1 MSTSRGSTPAPR
13 GDLTAPTAR
22 MSTPGS
28 RAGTA
33 HSRGTSLLR
42 RYIATPRFVL
52 VVLIVVLVVVLV
64 ILKPSFLNGPF
75 VIAPLL
81 TSISIFAVV
90 GLAQMVVLSIGHM
103 NIAVGNMAAF
113 GAMITGLTFDLLSF
127 PLVLGIA
134 AGLVGGALIGAFTGW
149 IIARTGVN
157 SFIVT
162 LAMSFALLGL
172 VPTVY
177 AALSAG
183 SAFTVKPD
191 GFDVLGRNTFAQVC
205 LAGYCGPAAIPI
217 MVIPAL
223 IVLAVIGLLYSRTRY
238 GRELL
243 LTGSNVK
250 AAELSGIPTARRIV
264 LAHTLSGLL
273 ATVAGILLAC
283 SVGSFTPS
291 IGDEFM
297 LQSFVGPILGGTL
310 LAGGYVSVVGT
321 VLGITLTLVIR
332 KGLELF
338 GVGIETLN
346 VLLGVILLVALS
358 ADRVREIRLRRGRTP
373 DASTPVIDTR
383 DEEPEPEEVRA

>member
-1 MSTSRGSTPAPR
+1 MNPGRRVTASATGVSTPAGHGP
-13 GDLTAPTAR
+13 
-22 MSTPGS
+22 
-28 RAGTA
+28 
-33 HSRGTSLLR
+33 SLLR
-42 RYIATPRFVL
+42 RSVATPRFVL
-52 VVLIVVLVVVLV
+52 VVIIAVLVVVLV
-64 ILKPSFLNGPF
+64 LVKPSFLNGPF

-90 GLAQMVVLSIGHM
+90 GVAQMVVLSIGHM

-113 GAMITGLTFDLLSF
+113 GAMITGITFDLLSF

-177 AALSAG
+177 AALSTG

-205 LAGYCGPAAIPI
+205 LLGYCGPSAIPI
-217 MVIPAL
+217 MVVPVL
-223 IVLAVIGLLYSRTRY
+223 IVLAAVGVLYSRTRY

-273 ATVAGILLAC
+273 ATAAGILLAC
-283 SVGSFTPS
+283 SIGSFTPA

-346 VLLGVILLVALS
+346 VLLGIILLVALS

-373 DASTPVIDTR
+373 DTSTAVVDTR
-383 DEEPEPEEVRA
+383 DDVETESEGVRA